1 MPPHVGPGWRH
12 RRHMGALPLHVG
24 PAWRRMGICGCISCS
39 SPFNSL
45 LPRLT
50 RGDGVIEPV
59 VSGWNLLPAMPKK
72 SSSSNG
78 ERVVKPKRCRA
89 GQKNAQ
95 GTPPKVRVD
104 RVKTELR
111 DEKVLKNMWQT
122 NYETLAHEFKMMC
135 AERDLA
141 RAQLKSTEKQSAARL
156 VVIKTEV
163 PDFAA
168 SFFKGRFDCYYEASL
183 S

>member
-1 MPPHVGPGWRH
+1 M
-12 RRHMGALPLHVG
+12 
-24 PAWRRMGICGCISCS
+24 
-39 SPFNSL
+39 
-45 LPRLT
+45 
-50 RGDGVIEPV
+50 E
-59 VSGWNLLPAMPKK
+59 

-78 ERVVKPKRCRA
+78 EGVVKPKRCRA

>member
-1 MPPHVGPGWRH
+1 MSAQVGVIGVIWGRCPCMSAPPGVVWVYVAAFLARV
-12 RRHMGALPLHVG
+12 RLILCCLV
-24 PAWRRMGICGCISCS
+24 
-39 SPFNSL
+39 
-45 LPRLT
+45 LT
-50 RGDGVIEPV
+50 RGGGVIEPV

-89 GQKNAQ
+89 GQKHAQ

-111 DEKVLKNMWQT
+111 DEKVLKQLWQT
-122 NYETLAHEFKMMC
+122 NYETLGREFKMMV

-141 RAQLKSTEKQSAARL
+141 RAQLKSTVAQSAARL
-156 VVIKTEV
+156 VVIKNEV